1 MHFPGA
7 PRRLRSRSESAA
19 GRDGAGAFKKS
30 NLCTSSHLLR
40 PAPPHWA
47 RMVAT
52 IRRKSFAAIRR
63 RVRAHVIDQKGCDL
77 GCGSIGVKQ
86 QCCGKRVCETCALNL
101 VRVRSPVGLAT
112 TCQIACP
119 FCRHVRSLTHE
130 RVKALM
136 RLRCPSHAK
145 PVEVVGSLGEAGS
158 GVLVHEPCEEH
169 GCYACRG
176 SVVLACQPHLCAEMV
191 RTTVDVME
199 QEQAAREVQRRL
211 EEIYQAERS
220 RVHQLESMVI
230 SLRFQVQA
238 ADRILDR
245 EREVLHRIAANTTCA
260 RTFRIVTEVLG
271 GSDA

>member
-1 MHFPGA
+1 
-7 PRRLRSRSESAA
+7 
-19 GRDGAGAFKKS
+19 
-30 NLCTSSHLLR
+30 
-40 PAPPHWA
+40 
-47 RMVAT
+47 
-52 IRRKSFAAIRR
+52 
-63 RVRAHVIDQKGCDL
+63 
-77 GCGSIGVKQ
+77 
-86 QCCGKRVCETCALNL
+86 
-101 VRVRSPVGLAT
+101 
-112 TCQIACP
+112 
-119 FCRHVRSLTHE
+119 
-130 RVKALM
+130 M

-145 PVEVVGSLGEAGS
+145 PVEVVGGEAGS

-191 RTTVDVME
+191 RTTVDVLE
-199 QEQAAREVQRRL
+199 QQQAAREVQRRL